1 MLSSDITA
9 PAPVVSVQPVVLE
22 APDRGV
28 DLRVKISAPTT
39 GSDLPIVVFSHGF
52 GSSSH
57 GYGPLADFW
66 AAHGFVVIQPTHL
79 DSRTVDLPQDDPR
92 RPRLWRTRVGDMRL
106 VLDRLDLLEAAVPG
120 LGGRLDRS
128 RIAAAGHSFGG
139 QTAGILLGLRVLDPV
154 TGNAEDLS
162 DSRISAGVLL
172 ATAGR
177 GGDDLTPFAAENLP
191 WLKGPDFVHMTT
203 PALVVAGDR
212 DELPLSVRGPE
223 WMADP
228 YHLSP
233 APKSLLTLFG
243 AEHSLGGIAGYE
255 VRETTDENPERVA
268 LIQRVTLAYLRHAL
282 GIDDTGWTATR
293 RALAESAAPMGRIE
307 SKRPRIR
314 RSPRRAVVRLPRRRD
329 RRFVAFRPGGEAGQ
343 VLEQLPRHHGRLVLD
358 LRRHR
363 RVHRADQQT
372 VAFQAAERQREHAAA
387 DAVDGALQLGEA
399 HGAVADLHQDADAPL
414 ARHPVEHV
422 QHAACLGDLG
432 RLRYTDVPL

>member
-1 MLSSDITA
+1 MLSSDVA
-9 PAPVVSVQPVVLE
+9 SPVVSVQPVVLV

-28 DLRVKISAPTT
+28 DLRVRVSAPVG
-39 GSDLPIVVFSHGF
+39 GSGLPIVVFSHGF
-52 GSSSH
+52 GSSLH

-79 DSRTVDLPQDDPR
+79 DSRTVGLPQDDPR
-92 RPRLWRTRVGDMRL
+92 RPQLWRSRVGDMRL

-162 DSRISAGVLL
+162 DSRVKAGVLL

-177 GGDDLTPFAAENLP
+177 GGNDLTPFAAENLP
-191 WLKGPDFVHMTT
+191 WLKGPDFAHMTA
-203 PALVVAGDR
+203 PALVVAGDH
-212 DELPLSVRGPE
+212 DESPLSVRGPE
-223 WMADP
+223 WLADP

-268 LIQRVTLAYLRHAL
+268 LIQLVTLAYLRHAL
-282 GIDDTGWTATR
+282 GIDDADW
-293 RALAESAAPMGRIE
+293 AEAKNGTPMGRIE
-307 SKRPRIR
+307 SK
-314 RSPRRAVVRLPRRRD
+314 
-329 RRFVAFRPGGEAGQ
+329 
-343 VLEQLPRHHGRLVLD
+343 
-358 LRRHR
+358 
-363 RVHRADQQT
+363 
-372 VAFQAAERQREHAAA
+372 
-387 DAVDGALQLGEA
+387 
-399 HGAVADLHQDADAPL
+399 
-414 ARHPVEHV
+414 
-422 QHAACLGDLG
+422 
-432 RLRYTDVPL
+432 